1 MNAAFIIKRLEN
13 KKMNIKCL
21 FGFHKWKRYGGAEN
35 MGDGKFKIRLICE
48 KCGKIKEIIK

>member
-1 MNAAFIIKRLEN
+1 
-13 KKMNIKCL
+13 MNIKCL